1 MGAER
6 DMALYTLSV
15 PRQVGSLRPARKR
28 AQAWLHARAVAAEVR
43 DAVVWVLDA
52 ALSSS
57 IDHLIRNP
65 RVDDGSEAEV
75 ALHIDDDVVVLTAT
89 NHFTWSLDT
98 IATDGVQADEW
109 RTMVG
114 YADQI
119 SLTDI
124 GDPDPG
130 TAATFTAVFNRE
142 T

>member
-1 MGAER
+1 MKAEQ

-15 PRQVGSLRPARKR
+15 PRQVGWLRPARKR
-28 AQAWLHARAVAAEVR
+28 AQTWLLARAVAAEVR

-57 IDHLIRNP
+57 IDHLMRNP
-65 RVDDGSEAEV
+65 RTDDGSTAEV
-75 ALHIDDDVVVLTAT
+75 ALHVDDDVVVLTAT
-89 NHFTWSLDT
+89 DHFTWNLDT

-109 RTMVG
+109 RTMAG

-119 SLTDI
+119 SLTDL
-124 GDPDPG
+124 GDPAPG
-130 TAATFTAVFNRE
+130 STTTFTAVFNRD